1 MRKNILYKRFYI
13 KEKNIIYNLTI
24 YNSLKSN
31 RIVGESQ
38 YKQVSNIDYYIN
50 KIRHNIVQ
58 GN

>member
-1 MRKNILYKRFYI
+1 MRKNILYKGFYI